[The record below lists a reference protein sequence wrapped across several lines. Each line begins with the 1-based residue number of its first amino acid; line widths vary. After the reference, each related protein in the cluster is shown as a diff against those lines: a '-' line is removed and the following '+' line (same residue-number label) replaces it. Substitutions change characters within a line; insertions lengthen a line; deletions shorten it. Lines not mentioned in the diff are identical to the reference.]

1 MSSLEREKREKGKI
15 KGKIGSV
22 EHKVST
28 GSSEVL
34 FISRFSD
41 SSFYIWKLYMTPR
54 ERAPVMESIARK
66 EDPHLEEVES
76 REGNGDCTFNT
87 EPGMIALNF
96 HT

>member
-22 EHKVST
+22 KNKVNT

-41 SSFYIWKLYMTPR
+41 SSFYIWKLYMPPR
-54 ERAPVMESIARK
+54 ERAPVVESTARK
-66 EDPHLEEVES
+66 EDPHLEEVRAEK
-76 REGNGDCTFNT
+76 
-87 EPGMIALNF
+87 GMDTAHSTQSLA
-96 HT
+96 